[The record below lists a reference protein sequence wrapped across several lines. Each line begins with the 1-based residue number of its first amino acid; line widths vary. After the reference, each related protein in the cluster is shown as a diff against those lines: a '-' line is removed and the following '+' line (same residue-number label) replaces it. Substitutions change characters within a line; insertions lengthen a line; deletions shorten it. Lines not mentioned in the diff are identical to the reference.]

1 MFPILERA
9 SRNDLI
15 THLSQRGFCT
25 NCMICGAEICEAI
38 RRFKSSQFFTDAD
51 RNSAGPRVAIVRPK
65 EKIRT
70 ASSRHAAA
78 SAQAGVLSIHRN
90 RNFDSGKMT
99 QYMDYHCKH
108 IIPIIEV

>member
-25 NCMICGAEICEAI
+25 NCTWLVVQRYV
-38 RRFKSSQFFTDAD
+38 RRYDAS
-51 RNSAGPRVAIVRPK
+51 NQVNFLVMPIGTS
-65 EKIRT
+65 EKIRA
-70 ASSRHAAA
+70 ASGRHAAA

-90 RNFDSGKMT
+90 
-99 QYMDYHCKH
+99 
-108 IIPIIEV
+108 